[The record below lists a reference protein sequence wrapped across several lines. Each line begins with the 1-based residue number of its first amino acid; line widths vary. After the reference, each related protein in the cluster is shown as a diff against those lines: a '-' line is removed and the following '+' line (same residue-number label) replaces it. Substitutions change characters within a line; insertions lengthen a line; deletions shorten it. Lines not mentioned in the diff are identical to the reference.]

1 MSRRMRQAERLL
13 MQWHCD
19 AYAVSLYYAAQ
30 VNELELRAKLT
41 LGMLS

>member
-1 MSRRMRQAERLL
+1 MSRRMREAYRLL
-13 MQWHCD
+13 VQWHCD

-41 LGMLS
+41 WRMLS